1 MHIPYGCAP
10 SNPAMDGAGDDVL
23 RGASLPQSSRES
35 IATTLRWGGSAHW
48 IDSSDK
54 VRARMRYPL
63 SHRSRLQK
71 MIVDKNER
79 ELETGIHTD
88 LSGRMSYAGYLHLDR
103 LLSAQQRLS
112 DPPHHDELLFII
124 QHQVAELWMKLMIHE
139 LKAALALLRADRLDT
154 CQKIFARCKSIL
166 RQLTEMWSVLETLTP
181 SEYMEF
187 REILGPSSGFQSLQY
202 RTIEF
207 LLGNK
212 NAAMLKVFAH
222 DPGAEAD
229 LRTVLEAPGLYD
241 EVLRYLHRH
250 GHAVPMQHVE
260 RDWSIPHVSDPALL
274 PVFER
279 IYEDT
284 KSHWDAYHLCEDLV
298 DLESH
303 FQLWRFRH
311 MRTVLRII
319 GFKRGTGGSSGV
331 GFLRQA
337 LDLTFFPELFEVR
350 TLIGPGGSYGTAP
363 E

>member
-1 MHIPYGCAP
+1 M
-10 SNPAMDGAGDDVL
+10 SV
-23 RGASLPQSSRES
+23 E
-35 IATTLRWGGSAHW
+35 
-48 IDSSDK
+48 
-54 VRARMRYPL
+54 
-63 SHRSRLQK
+63 
-71 MIVDKNER
+71 KNER

-112 DPPHHDELLFII
+112 TPPQHDEMLFIV
-124 QHQVAELWMKLMIHE
+124 QHQVSELWMKLMIHE
-139 LKAALALLRADRLDT
+139 LKAAVAHLQADELGA
-154 CQKIFARCKSIL
+154 CQKIFARCKAIL

-181 SEYMEF
+181 SDYMQF

-222 DPGAEAD
+222 DPQAEGE
-229 LRTVLEAPGLYD
+229 LRAVLESPSLYD
-241 EVLRYLHRH
+241 AALAWLARH
-250 GHAVPMQHVE
+250 GHDVPAHLLA
-260 RDWSIPHVSDPALL
+260 RDWSLPRASDPALL

-284 KSHWDAYHLCEDLV
+284 DSHWQAYHLCEDLV
-298 DLESH
+298 DLESQ

-311 MRTVLRII
+311 MRTVMRII

-331 GFLRQA
+331 GFLKQA
-337 LDLTFFPELFEVR
+337 LELTFFPELFEVR
-350 TLIGPGGSYGTAP
+350 TRIGGGDGYGADASRA
-363 E
+363 